1 MQIILNQT
9 EIEQALVSYIATRL
23 AINEGQEIVVEMTAG
38 RGADG
43 YRATVEIKDAAAA
56 TPAVQAP
63 KPTPAPAPAGGI
75 TRKPKAEDPA
85 KPEQAAAPV
94 EQAAAPVEPKPA
106 QAEAQGAAA
115 DAPFDGGTATSD
127 PESGATADVAEETQQ
142 TEKPAEAPAIRKPL
156 FGRSATALNA

>member
-63 KPTPAPAPAGGI
+63 KPTPAPAPAGDI

-85 KPEQAAAPV
+85 KPER
-94 EQAAAPVEPKPA
+94 AAAPVEPTPA

-115 DAPFDGGTATSD
+115 DAPFDGGTDTSD

>member
-23 AINEGQEIVVEMTAG
+23 AINDGQEIVVEMTAG

-56 TPAVQAP
+56 TLAVQAP

-94 EQAAAPVEPKPA
+94 ESKPA

-115 DAPFDGGTATSD
+115 DAPFDGGTDTSD

>member
-94 EQAAAPVEPKPA
+94 EPKPA

>member
-23 AINEGQEIVVEMTAG
+23 AINDGQEIVVEMTAG

-63 KPTPAPAPAGGI
+63 KPTPAPAPAPAGGI

-94 EQAAAPVEPKPA
+94 ESKPA

-115 DAPFDGGTATSD
+115 DAPFDGGTDTSD

>member
-9 EIEQALVSYIATRL
+9 EIEHALVSYIATRL

-43 YRATVEIKDAAAA
+43 YRATVEIKDAA
-56 TPAVQAP
+56 VQAP
-63 KPTPAPAPAGGI
+63 KPTPAPAPAPAPAPVGSI

-94 EQAAAPVEPKPA
+94 ESKPA

-115 DAPFDGGTATSD
+115 DAPFDGGTDTSD